1 MTTKALSV
9 FTSALFL
16 ATAAISFAAPPDA
29 GQLLRE
35 QEPQRQLPQ
44 QLPKP
49 SDDVEKP
56 AMADSGVRVVVRSFA
71 FTGYEGLA
79 TLEEL
84 QALVAGNLGKE
95 LSFRDLQAVTAKVTA
110 YLKEHGWFLARAYL
124 PRQDVNGGSIEIAI
138 IHGKSDGTLNIIR
151 DKSVR
156 LREKTL
162 HGIAKSVV
170 SPGQPINEKE
180 LERSVLLMNDL
191 PGISARASL
200 APGATQGTTAVK
212 ISASE
217 GPLLAG
223 GIWGDNQGNR
233 YTGTWRGNGMLN
245 INDPFSYGDHISLL
259 LTGAEGL
266 IQGRAGYTFP
276 ITPGGLKGS
285 LTYTGM
291 GYQLIGDLASLQGE
305 GQSHSI
311 DAGISYPLIRTRTLN
326 LNATANYGFKA
337 LTDSYSNVITSDRQL
352 NSGTIGINGSI
363 YDTALGGGYTT
374 WNASVTTG
382 SMHEGTANIAITG
395 VEGAYSRFN
404 IGASRLQRLA
414 ERLSINLSYSGQFS
428 LNNLD
433 SSEKFNLGGPYGVR
447 AYPVGEASGDEG
459 HLFNIDLRY
468 DLPLPASWGSAQVSG
483 FYDAGQIT
491 LHHSPWLNSIATATN
506 KNSYWLQG
514 AGIGLN
520 YVFSSRFNVR
530 TSWAHTIG
538 TNDGR
543 STSGKDSDGR
553 SDANR
558 FWLQGTVW
566 F

>member
-1 MTTKALSV
+1 MTTKSLSV

-16 ATAAISFAAPPDA
+16 ATAATSFAAPPDA

-35 QEPQRQLPQ
+35 QQPQRQIPQ

-49 SDDVEKP
+49 DAEIEKP
-56 AMADSGVRVVVRSFA
+56 PLADTGVRITVKGFRFS
-71 FTGYEGLA
+71 GYQRLVKES
-79 TLEEL
+79 EL
-84 QALVAGNLGKE
+84 QSLVADAVGKTFSFSE
-95 LSFRDLQAVTAKVTA
+95 LQGLTNKITA
-110 YLKEHGWFLARAYL
+110 YLKEQGWFLARAYL
-124 PRQDVNGGSIEIAI
+124 PKQDVSAGLIEIAI
-138 IHGKSDGTLNIIR
+138 IQGKSDGSLQIIR

-156 LREKTL
+156 LREETL
-162 HGIAKSVV
+162 RSMAKSVV
-170 SPGQPINEKE
+170 SPGQPLSEKD

-212 ISASE
+212 IAASE
-217 GPLLAG
+217 GPLLSG

-245 INDPFSYGDHISLL
+245 INDPFSYGDQISLL

-266 IQGRAGYTFP
+266 MQGRIGYSFP
-276 ITPGGLKGS
+276 LTASGLKGS
-285 LTYTGM
+285 LSYTGM
-291 GYQLIGDLASLQGE
+291 GYQLIGDLAPLQGE

-311 DAGISYPLIRTRTLN
+311 DAGISYPVIRTRTVN

-337 LTDSYSNVITSDRQL
+337 LTDSYSNVTTSDRQL

-468 DLPLPASWGSAQVSG
+468 DLPLPASRGSAQVSG

-491 LHHSPWLNSIATATN
+491 LQHSPWLNSIATATN